1 MNKCQNLYFLNERRF
16 RDLDDSLRQEI
27 LDSCFPGIKTWLLET
42 FKNSD
47 HKYLFNEAQRKYK
60 LYVYNEDNPK
70 IKYLINWI
78 KKIYTIYY
86 HIYYSQQSDLDRK
99 FVEIINKHIIN
110 KSKWEENIKEKSYN
124 IPIINT
130 TIYDRVKTKIKE
142 LYDITISEKNE
153 ENDIK
158 IKIKKTHINFLIK
171 TINNLDKYKI
181 GKIIT
186 ESNIKHS
193 LNMDIFYNHNKFYDK
208 FGKYLEDEFKYEDI
222 YSPKYITTIKY
233 INFDNHT
240 AYVHFKRVNKEKF
253 NIRNAVIY
261 FNSTNRWINLEY
273 LDLSRK

>member
-1 MNKCQNLYFLNERRF
+1 MNVCKDLSFLNERRF
-16 RDLDDSLRQEI
+16 RDLDDSLIQEI
-27 LDSCFPGIKTWLLET
+27 LNSCFPGIKTWLLET

-99 FVEIINKHIIN
+99 FVEMINKHIIN

-142 LYDITISEKNE
+142 LYDITSSEKNE

-158 IKIKKTHINFLIK
+158 IKIKKKHINFLIK

-181 GKIIT
+181 GEKIT
-186 ESNIKHS
+186 ESGIKHS
-193 LNMDIFYNHNKFYDK
+193 LDSDIFSYHKKFYDK

-222 YSPKYITTIKY
+222 YSPNFITTIKY
-233 INFDNHT
+233 INLDNHT
-240 AYVHFKRVNKEKF
+240 AYVHFIYIKTEKW
-253 NIRNAVIY
+253 NIHKAVKY
-261 FNSTNRWINLEY
+261 FNSADRWINLEY
-273 LDLSRK
+273 LEVV